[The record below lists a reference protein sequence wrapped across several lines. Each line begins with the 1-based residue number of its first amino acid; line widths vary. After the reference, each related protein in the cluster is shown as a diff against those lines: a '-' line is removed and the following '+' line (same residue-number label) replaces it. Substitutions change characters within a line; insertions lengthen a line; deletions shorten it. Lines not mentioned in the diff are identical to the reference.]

1 MSNSIDFADVRAVLM
16 LQREVMVKPEELI
29 LVGQRY
35 QMFERAMIPAQM
47 DYCASKPN
55 RPG

>member
-35 QMFERAMIPAQM
+35 QMFERAMILAQM